1 MAYSSENSWEIKS
14 GAPNI
19 IATVS
24 KESTRQLR
32 VERTAVGGD
41 DVSLVWTERIR
52 IAAQAA
58 SQWDQYIEGWQK
70 LLGSVDEILWSL
82 LQATAFLVRALA
94 FCMLLYGLAEKTWF
108 WGEREATKRIITSAF
123 VLIFVTVPFFLA
135 GLPILYPE
143 W

>member
-1 MAYSSENSWEIKS
+1 LTKASESRGTQPLTKD
-14 GAPNI
+14 
-19 IATVS
+19 
-24 KESTRQLR
+24 
-32 VERTAVGGD
+32 TAVSGD
-41 DVSLVWTERIR
+41 ELSFGWMIR
-52 IAAQAA
+52 SRLAEAA

-94 FCMLLYGLAEKTWF
+94 FCMLLYGLAERIWF
-108 WGEREATKRIITSAF
+108 WGEREATKRIVTSAF
-123 VLIFVTVPFFLA
+123 VLIVVTVPFFLA

>member
-1 MAYSSENSWEIKS
+1 M
-14 GAPNI
+14 
-19 IATVS
+19 
-24 KESTRQLR
+24 
-32 VERTAVGGD
+32 AVGGD
-41 DVSLVWTERIR
+41 NLSLVWTERIR
-52 IAAQAA
+52 IAAETA

-94 FCMLLYGLAEKTWF
+94 FCMLLYGLAERIWF
-108 WGEREATKRIITSAF
+108 WGEREATKRIVSSAF
-123 VLIFVTVPFFLA
+123 VLILVTVPFFLA